1 MVFRTNKANRLASDM
16 IPKPPT
22 WMSIRITPCPN
33 GVQKVAVSTVIR
45 PVTQTE
51 DTAVKK
57 AVVTRSSTSPVREM
71 GSIKIPA
78 PMMITARNANGTE
91 RTGCSKD
98 TFRRSPSRPSVCKSG
113 LRRTTERWAVDS
125 LSGARVIKHAPKDV
139 STLDPFPGR
148 PSAYNPCRN

>member
-1 MVFRTNKANRLASDM
+1 M
-16 IPKPPT
+16 
-22 WMSIRITPCPN
+22 
-33 GVQKVAVSTVIR
+33 STVIR

-71 GSIKIPA
+71 GSINIPA

-98 TFRRSPSRPSVCKSG
+98 TFRRSPSRPSVCKRG
-113 LRRTTERWAVDS
+113 LPRRMERWAVGS
-125 LSGARVIKHAPKDV
+125 LSGARVIKHAP
-139 STLDPFPGR
+139 
-148 PSAYNPCRN
+148 